1 MVVKAA
7 GGLIKEKV
15 QPILDQ
21 YAMGIIQKL
30 ELKEVAFGN
39 KAPQV
44 TGTCCPTVINE
55 HLTVR

>member
-1 MVVKAA
+1 
-7 GGLIKEKV
+7 V

-39 KAPQV
+39 KAPEV
-44 TGTCCPTVINE
+44 TGIVHTLIN
-55 HLTVR
+55 LTDHFSV